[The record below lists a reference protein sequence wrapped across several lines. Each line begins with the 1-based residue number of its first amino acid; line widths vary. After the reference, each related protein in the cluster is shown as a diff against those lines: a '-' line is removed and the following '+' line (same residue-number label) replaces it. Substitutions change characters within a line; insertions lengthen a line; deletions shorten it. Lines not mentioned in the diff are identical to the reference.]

1 MFYTISNYKPSSSTG
16 FSDDV
21 VTEPGKSYSVRDL
34 MALQQSA
41 VIPDGSMIKMD
52 TYTSDEQLQSGVVSS
67 VNRIGMDLDALAQ
80 QMATSDTVAD
90 ATVSVGQ
97 DGSGLPPVDAAT
109 AAEQTQQAQQ
119 TSGDT
124 TQQSQ

>member
-1 MFYTISNYKPSSSTG
+1 MFYTISNYKPSSSCG

-52 TYTSDEQLQSGVVSS
+52 TYTSEEQLQSGVVSS

-97 DGSGLPPVDAAT
+97 DGSGLPPVDTAT
-109 AAEQTQQAQQ
+109 AVEQSQQA
-119 TSGDT
+119 SGDT
-124 TQQSQ
+124 TQQSQSK